1 MAGAF
6 PVRSVALV
14 SFRLGG
20 VDGVAVEAAKWAWAL
35 RSLGLS
41 VTTVAGEGTADRLL
55 PGLAMQAREP
65 PAAVEVADAVAG
77 ADVVVVENLCS
88 LPVNAAAAGV
98 VARVLRGRRAIL
110 RHHDLPWQRARLAH
124 LPPPPDDPEWV
135 HVTINALSQR
145 QLAERGL
152 AASVVYNVFD
162 PDPPAGARAAT
173 RAALGLE
180 GDRRLVLQPTR
191 AILRK
196 NVAAGI
202 ELAEALDA
210 AYWVLGSA
218 EEGYGPELDRLLR
231 AATVPVVHGYPE
243 AVLAVCGD
251 APLPDVAHA
260 YAATDA
266 VALPSSW
273 EGFGNPTVESAL
285 HRRPLAI
292 GSYPV
297 ATELAG
303 FGFRWF
309 DAAEPA
315 SLRAWLD
322 QPEAGLLDHNAAIA
336 RRHFSLHDL
345 PGRLSRI
352 MEQAGWR
359 VA

>member
-1 MAGAF
+1 
-6 PVRSVALV
+6 
-14 SFRLGG
+14 
-20 VDGVAVEAAKWAWAL
+20 
-35 RSLGLS
+35 
-41 VTTVAGEGTADRLL
+41 
-55 PGLAMQAREP
+55 
-65 PAAVEVADAVAG
+65 
-77 ADVVVVENLCS
+77 
-88 LPVNAAAAGV
+88 
-98 VARVLRGRRAIL
+98 
-110 RHHDLPWQRARLAH
+110 
-124 LPPPPDDPEWV
+124 V

-152 AASVVYNVFD
+152 AASVVYNAFD
-162 PDPPAGARAAT
+162 PDPAAGERAAT

-180 GDRRLVLQPTR
+180 EERRLVLQPTR
-191 AILRK
+191 AIARK
-196 NVAAGI
+196 NIAAGI
-202 ELAEALDA
+202 ELAEGLDA

-243 AVLAVCGD
+243 AVLAVCGE

-260 YAATDA
+260 YAAADA

-309 DAAEPA
+309 DAADPG